1 MEPVEKVQQRLM
13 HYMRSFGSVPGRVF
27 TLRDFNTQVMMNSFA
42 PEDRV
47 LDAALAGMVEGK
59 VLERR
64 SPTEYVL
71 LDPAYLRDTDE
82 VADQTK
88 GRAGR
93 S

>member
-1 MEPVEKVQQRLM
+1 MTPTEKVQQRLM
-13 HYMRSFGSVPGRVF
+13 HYMRSFGGAPGRVF

-47 LDAALAGMVEGK
+47 LDTALAELVDAQ

-71 LDPAYLRDTDE
+71 LDPAYLRDTEEAPDRS
-82 VADQTK
+82 
-88 GRAGR
+88 RAQR
-93 S
+93 